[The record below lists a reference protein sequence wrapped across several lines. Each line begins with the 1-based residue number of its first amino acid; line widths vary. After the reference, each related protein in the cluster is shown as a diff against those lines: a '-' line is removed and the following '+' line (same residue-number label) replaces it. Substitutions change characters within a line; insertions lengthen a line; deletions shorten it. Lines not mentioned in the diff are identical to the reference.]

1 MITHFLSL
9 RIFSLRSIHVSS
21 YVALL
26 AALLVIPFCVTAHGG
41 DLEPYDP
48 ANGQFPNTIQEV
60 WKSQA
65 FRPPAVLERRVREA
79 LWSINKTEGQ
89 TGLPLAELL
98 SSRLKATWAELERS
112 RAVGGLGYTEFDAET
127 FQAAEAAFQEVLTQ
141 FVGIRTPSSGE
152 KYQAILRAL
161 DDVQALSRNA
171 RRAVPGLSSDDVLL
185 MREKRQKFLMKEP
198 REEESSGRR

>member
-1 MITHFLSL
+1 MFARGFNRKPMT
-9 RIFSLRSIHVSS
+9 
-21 YVALL
+21 VALL
-26 AALLVIPFCVTAHGG
+26 AVALTISVSISAHGG
-41 DLEPYDP
+41 DLGPYDP
-48 ANGQFPNTIQEV
+48 ANEQFRSTIQEV

-79 LWSINKTEGQ
+79 LWSIKKTEGQ

-112 RAVGGLGYTEFDAET
+112 RVVGGLGYTEFDSET

-141 FVGIRTPSSGE
+141 FVGIRTPFSGE
-152 KYQAILRAL
+152 KYQAALRAF
-161 DDVQALSRNA
+161 DDVQTLSRNA

-185 MREKRQKFLMKEP
+185 MREKRQKLLMKEP
-198 REEESSGRR
+198 KERDDEGFSSRR